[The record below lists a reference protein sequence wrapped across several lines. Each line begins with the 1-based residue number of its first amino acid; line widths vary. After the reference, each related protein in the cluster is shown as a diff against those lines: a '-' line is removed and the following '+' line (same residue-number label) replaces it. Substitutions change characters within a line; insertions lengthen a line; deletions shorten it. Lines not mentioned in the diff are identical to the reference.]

1 MNEDLD
7 LVGKTRTYTKE
18 DAIKK
23 LDDLK
28 DILLFQQE
36 EKRKK
41 NTKPKKQAYRSDTG
55 NIPLTV

>member
-41 NTKPKKQAYRSDTG
+41 NTKPKKQAYR
-55 NIPLTV
+55 